1 MQFPRIMQLQRKML
15 PARDCIAN
23 TLLLHP
29 WQYCI
34 IAVGLTAP
42 ATLYKLKWKWNVLYV
57 VGMLENQRSTLKE
70 GGSIHT
76 LIPLEREKLF
86 NIHFSSYSGRETRHP
101 LGDGRNYRPP

>member
-1 MQFPRIMQLQRKML
+1 VL
-15 PARDCIAN
+15 PARDSVTN

-29 WQYCI
+29 WHYCM
-34 IAVGLTAP
+34 IAVGFTAP

-76 LIPLEREKLF
+76 LIPSRKGEDSQYPLF
-86 NIHFSSYSGRETRHP
+86 VVSTVTQIRLPNLDTVFS
-101 LGDGRNYRPP
+101 PP